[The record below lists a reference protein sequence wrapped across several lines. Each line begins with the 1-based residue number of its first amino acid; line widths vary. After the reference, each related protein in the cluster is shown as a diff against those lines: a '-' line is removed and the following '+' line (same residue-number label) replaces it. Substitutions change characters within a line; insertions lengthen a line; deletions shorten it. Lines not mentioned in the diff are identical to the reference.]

1 MKKNV
6 VKLNENTLRK
16 IIAES
21 VKKVL
26 KESMQVDAFKEQ
38 LLKEFHET
46 LLNIYKNVVND
57 FCKGEKYGP
66 EYFMDTAEEM
76 AELTAEELTNDSLK
90 VLNSN
95 DWDVPKNNFR
105 PLEFVMG
112 KQGIHNFQ
120 ELLATPNP
128 VDIYVEWFWDAFGTF
143 GIEYNFQEM
152 LGNELYDLERQEE
165 N

>member
-1 MKKNV
+1 
-6 VKLNENTLRK
+6 
-16 IIAES
+16 
-21 VKKVL
+21 
-26 KESMQVDAFKEQ
+26 
-38 LLKEFHET
+38 
-46 LLNIYKNVVND
+46 
-57 FCKGEKYGP
+57 
-66 EYFMDTAEEM
+66 MDTAEEM